1 VSLSVGV
8 VGVGKLGFHHAR
20 ILASLEDVKM
30 AGIFDIDARRA
41 DEVSRDLGVRAYP
54 TLDAL
59 LSTCDA
65 LVVAV
70 PTTAHEEVASAALL
84 RGIHVLVEKPIAPDL
99 PAADRILAAAV
110 GGGAMVQ
117 IGHVERFNPAVL
129 AAEAFLDNPLFVESH
144 RLAPFSPRS
153 TDVAVVLDLMIHDVD
168 LVGSLVGRPVS
179 EIAAA
184 GVPVLT
190 PMVDI
195 ANARL
200 TFEGGAVA
208 NLTASRISLERM
220 RKLRIFQSSGYLS
233 LNLAEGTGEFLR
245 LKRGLPSLEA
255 LRAMGAPPAGGLAE
269 LVEHIPLRGNGGEP
283 LRRELENFRDAAL
296 GVAAP
301 VVSGAD
307 GRAALALTLSIEE
320 RIRSHVAHSRP
331 S

>member
-1 VSLSVGV
+1 
-8 VGVGKLGFHHAR
+8 
-20 ILASLEDVKM
+20 M

-41 DEVSRDLGVRAYP
+41 DEVSRDLGVRAHP

-59 LSTCDA
+59 LASCDA

-99 PAADRILAAAV
+99 QAADRILDAAV

-179 EIAAA
+179 EIAAT

-255 LRAMGAPPAGGLAE
+255 LQAMGAPPAGGLAE
-269 LVEHIPLRGNGGEP
+269 IVEHIPLRGNGGEP

-301 VVSGAD
+301 AVSGAD